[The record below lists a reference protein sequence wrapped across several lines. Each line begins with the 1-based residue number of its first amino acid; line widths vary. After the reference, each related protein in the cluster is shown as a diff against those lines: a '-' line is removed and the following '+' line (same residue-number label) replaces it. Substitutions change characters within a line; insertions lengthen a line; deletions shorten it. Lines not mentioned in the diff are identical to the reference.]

1 MAFLGDA
8 LITVST
14 EAGCFHTISAS
25 PLPCMLCSGVDGA
38 WCTIGSVWEKKK
50 KDSVSAGLY
59 CVRANGDLQGAVTQP
74 SVGVHLLEYQ
84 ITPTAQPVV

>member
-14 EAGCFHTISAS
+14 EAGCLPHYFCITITMHAVFWGRW
-25 PLPCMLCSGVDGA
+25 CMVYNWVGLG
-38 WCTIGSVWEKKK
+38 KKK

>member
-1 MAFLGDA
+1 MVYNWVGLG
-8 LITVST
+8 
-14 EAGCFHTISAS
+14 
-25 PLPCMLCSGVDGA
+25 
-38 WCTIGSVWEKKK
+38 KKK

>member
-1 MAFLGDA
+1 MVHGVQLGR
-8 LITVST
+8 
-14 EAGCFHTISAS
+14 
-25 PLPCMLCSGVDGA
+25 SGK
-38 WCTIGSVWEKKK
+38 KKK